1 MPVLA
6 ALVALAAPAPAAL
19 ALAALQLVH
28 QHQALHLTQHVITG
42 PLRKNM
48 TVQQSRAVLKKCHGR
63 VSVSSFGT

>member
-1 MPVLA
+1 MPGLAALVALVGPAAPGLVPVLA

-42 PLRKNM
+42 PLGGP
-48 TVQQSRAVLKKCHGR
+48 T
-63 VSVSSFGT
+63 